1 MKWVRFQHGSLTS
14 FGVLHEEKVQQVHG
28 SPLGEHELGTRFFSL
43 SDIELLTP
51 IQPPM
56 LYFAG
61 PNFKGHIE
69 AMAQRRG
76 QAPVY
81 PSRPDPHFRS
91 VHALIATEANIVIP
105 ADSSQRLQPEGQL
118 AVVIGKKARKVPLN
132 SALEH
137 VFGYSL
143 ANDVTEREWQKT
155 DRTMFRSKNTDTF
168 KPFGPCIAT
177 HLDAE
182 NIRIEVRHNARTIA
196 DFSSAEQTWSVA
208 QWIHV
213 LSQNTTLHP
222 GDCIMMGT
230 QGAAGD
236 MVAGD
241 CIEVFCEDIGLLR
254 NRLVLEDEQHST
266 Q

>member
-1 MKWVRFQHGSLTS
+1 MKWIRFKHQTLIS
-14 FGVLHEEKVQQVHG
+14 FGHLEDNKVQQILG
-28 SPLGEHELGTRFFSL
+28 SPLGQWEVGSSQFDL
-43 SDIELLTP
+43 SEIELLTP
-51 IQPPM
+51 LQPGM

-69 AMAQRRG
+69 AMAKRRG

-81 PSRPDPHFRS
+81 PTRPDPHFRS
-91 VHALIATEANIVIP
+91 VHALIPSGANIVVP
-105 ADSSQRLQPEGQL
+105 HDSCGRLQPEGQL
-118 AVVIGKKARKVPLN
+118 TVVIGKKARYVSEEN
-132 SALEH
+132 ALEH
-137 VFGYSL
+137 VLGYSL
-143 ANDVTEREWQKT
+143 SNDITEREWQKV

-177 HLDAE
+177 GLDPTDL
-182 NIRIEVRHNARTIA
+182 RIQVRHNGLVIA

-208 QWIHV
+208 HWIHA

-241 CIEVFCEDIGLLR
+241 LIEVESPGIGLLS
-254 NRLVLEDEQHST
+254 NRLVAESP
-266 Q
+266 

>member
-1 MKWVRFQHGSLTS
+1 MKWIRFKHHHQISYGLMQDNQVR
-14 FGVLHEEKVQQVHG
+14 QVHG
-28 SPLGEHELGTRFFSL
+28 SPLEEYQLTSNYHAL
-43 SDIELLTP
+43 SDVELLTP
-51 IQPPM
+51 IQPAM

-61 PNFKGHIE
+61 PNFKGHIQ
-69 AMAQRRG
+69 AMAKRRG
-76 QAPVY
+76 QEPIY
-81 PSRPDPHFRS
+81 PSHPDPHFRS
-91 VHALIATEANIVIP
+91 VHALIPTQANIIVP
-105 ADSSQRLQPEGQL
+105 RESCGRLQPEGQL
-118 AVVIGKKARKVPLN
+118 TVVIGKKARNVPLE

-143 ANDVTEREWQKT
+143 CNDITEREWQKV

-177 HLDAE
+177 GLDATD
-182 NIRIEVRHNARTIA
+182 IKIQVRHNGQVIA

-208 QWIHV
+208 TWIHT

-222 GDCIMMGT
+222 GDCVMMGT

-241 CIEVFCEDIGLLR
+241 LIEVECQDIGLLS
-254 NRLVLEDEQHST
+254 NRLVKEQI
-266 Q
+266 

>member
-1 MKWVRFQHGSLTS
+1 MESSMKWIRFQHLKLIAYGLLEGHQVRQVEGSPFEEHRLTS
-14 FGVLHEEKVQQVHG
+14 TFHDVK
-28 SPLGEHELGTRFFSL
+28 
-43 SDIELLTP
+43 DIELLTP
-51 IQPPM
+51 IAPAM

-61 PNFKGHIE
+61 PNFQGHVQ
-69 AMAQRRG
+69 AMAKRRG
-76 QAPVY
+76 QEPVY
-81 PSRPDPHFRS
+81 PKRPDPHFRS
-91 VHALIATEANIVIP
+91 VHALIPSNANIVVP
-105 ADSSQRLQPEGQL
+105 HDSCGRLQPEGQL
-118 AVVIGKKARKVPLN
+118 AVVIGQKARNVPLER
-132 SALEH
+132 ALDH

-143 ANDVTEREWQKT
+143 CNDITEREWQKV

-177 HLDAE
+177 GLDPSDL
-182 NIRIEVRHNARTIA
+182 RIQVRHNGQVTA

-208 QWIHV
+208 TWIHT

-241 CIEVFCEDIGLLR
+241 LIEVECQDIGLLS
-254 NRLVLEDEQHST
+254 NRLVAERV
-266 Q
+266 

>member
-1 MKWVRFQHGSLTS
+1 MKWIRFKHHGLVS
-14 FGVLHEEKVQQVHG
+14 FGLLEDHGVRSVEG
-28 SPLGEHELGTRFFSL
+28 SPLESYTLTENIFALES
-43 SDIELLTP
+43 IELLTP

-69 AMAQRRG
+69 AMAKRRG
-76 QAPVY
+76 QEPVY
-81 PSRPDPHFRS
+81 PTRPDPHFRS
-91 VHALIATEANIVIP
+91 VHALVASGADVVIP
-105 ADSSQRLQPEGQL
+105 TDSCQRLQPEGQL
-118 AVVIGKKARKVPLN
+118 VVVMGKKARKV
-132 SALEH
+132 SLEH
-137 VFGYSL
+137 ALDHVWGYSL
-143 ANDVTEREWQKT
+143 ANDITEREWQKT

-177 HLDAE
+177 GLDPL
-182 NIRIEVRHNARTIA
+182 NIQIEVRHNGQTIA

-208 QWIHV
+208 EWIHI

-236 MVAGD
+236 MVEGD
-241 CIEVFCEDIGLLR
+241 EIEVECKDIGLLK
-254 NRLVLEDEQHST
+254 NKLVKEVAP
-266 Q
+266 